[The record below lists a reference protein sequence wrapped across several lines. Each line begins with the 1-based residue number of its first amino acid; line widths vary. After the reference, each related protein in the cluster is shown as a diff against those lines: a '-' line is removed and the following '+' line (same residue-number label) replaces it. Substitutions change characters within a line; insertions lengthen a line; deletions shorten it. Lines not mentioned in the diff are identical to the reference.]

1 MKAATLK
8 TFTVVH
14 TWAGLIGGMALFI
27 AFYAGAL
34 DMFHDRLDAWS
45 DPVRQLNAPSDPDA
59 VDRLVADATTR
70 YEPTR
75 ERFFV
80 HLPDEVVAGAR
91 IEWRDGVGR
100 QATSYRLDEPGGVA
114 RNVNRDAHSRL
125 ADFIDELHFT
135 LGLPVIPGRY
145 LLGLICIVYGVALIS
160 GVIIHLPR
168 LLRDLF
174 ALRTGKNRKQFW
186 LDTHNVV
193 GVLSLPFHIMFMIT
207 SALFTINFVAILGI
221 NFIVY
226 QGGLTSLA
234 ESLQIAPHREET
246 GVATAMRPASDWL
259 AAARARFPDM
269 QPETMIV
276 EHYGDQHTTV
286 TVRGAVERNL
296 LHEAVVVVDGATAE
310 VLGAEHPSNSRP
322 SQVAVKLVQSLH
334 FGDFGGDTLRW
345 LYFTLA
351 LLGAWLFYS
360 GNLLW
365 LETRRKRRRSIQP
378 WNHRLLAGLTVGV
391 CIGCMWGI
399 SMLLLANRILPVE
412 LDPRALWETRVYY
425 LSFFAAVCW
434 ALWRKPL
441 PAATEL
447 LMACAVTTALIPIF
461 SALRAV
467 ESAGWVQ
474 PGVDIVAAAGALVF
488 ALMAWLTRRSARAGT
503 PAGVWAH
510 R

>member
-1 MKAATLK
+1 
-8 TFTVVH
+8 
-14 TWAGLIGGMALFI
+14 
-27 AFYAGAL
+27 
-34 DMFHDRLDAWS
+34 
-45 DPVRQLNAPSDPDA
+45 
-59 VDRLVADATTR
+59 
-70 YEPTR
+70 
-75 ERFFV
+75 
-80 HLPDEVVAGAR
+80 
-91 IEWRDGVGR
+91 
-100 QATSYRLDEPGGVA
+100 
-114 RNVNRDAHSRL
+114 
-125 ADFIDELHFT
+125 
-135 LGLPVIPGRY
+135 
-145 LLGLICIVYGVALIS
+145 
-160 GVIIHLPR
+160 
-168 LLRDLF
+168 
-174 ALRTGKNRKQFW
+174 
-186 LDTHNVV
+186 
-193 GVLSLPFHIMFMIT
+193 
-207 SALFTINFVAILGI
+207 
-221 NFIVY
+221 
-226 QGGLTSLA
+226 
-234 ESLQIAPHREET
+234 
-246 GVATAMRPASDWL
+246 
-259 AAARARFPDM
+259 
-269 QPETMIV
+269 
-276 EHYGDQHTTV
+276 
-286 TVRGAVERNL
+286 
-296 LHEAVVVVDGATAE
+296 
-310 VLGAEHPSNSRP
+310 
-322 SQVAVKLVQSLH
+322 
-334 FGDFGGDTLRW
+334 
-345 LYFTLA
+345 

-447 LMACAVTTALIPIF
+447 LMACAVTTALVPIF